1 MIPIIKYIKVALIV
15 IVLIVIIVKLFLYL
29 RRFTKVNKCPNCGVK
44 DSQRVERDLF
54 TTIFLFFYK
63 VQSYRCHKC
72 WYRYY
77 YNDKNK

>member
-1 MIPIIKYIKVALIV
+1 MVSYLTYVKIAILSVALIF
-15 IVLIVIIVKLFLYL
+15 IIVKIILYL
-29 RRFTKVNKCPNCGVK
+29 KRFTRVNKCPNCGVK

-77 YNDKNK
+77 LRH